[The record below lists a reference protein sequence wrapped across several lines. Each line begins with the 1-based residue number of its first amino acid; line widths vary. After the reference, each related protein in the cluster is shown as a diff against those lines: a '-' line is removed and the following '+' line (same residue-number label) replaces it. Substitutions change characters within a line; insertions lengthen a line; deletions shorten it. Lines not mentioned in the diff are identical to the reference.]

1 MFRGLMTIATA
12 VAVLWHTVAGCCA
25 HHSHGG
31 HSCDVSSHAVSQAH
45 YSESGVSGGCC
56 KHALSN
62 SRQLCASEASG
73 RQFGNDFPSIPCPG
87 HKPKGCSEG
96 TCVFAAPVSSGSSTL
111 GQFERDGSFVSYAVD
126 DQAVLLC
133 ASSENELHE
142 SFVSPTLGGLR
153 LHLAHCVLTL

>member
-25 HHSHGG
+25 HHNHGG

-45 YSESGVSGGCC
+45 YSDSGVSGGCC

-62 SRQLCASEASG
+62 SRQLCASDTSG
-73 RQFGNDFPSIPCPG
+73 RQIGGDFPSTPCPG

-111 GQFERDGSFVSYAVD
+111 GQLERDGSILSYSVD
-126 DQAVLLC
+126 DQAGLLF
-133 ASSENELHE
+133 ASNESELLK
-142 SFVSPTLGGLR
+142 SAVTPPLGGLR
-153 LHLAHCVLTL
+153 FHLAHCVLTL